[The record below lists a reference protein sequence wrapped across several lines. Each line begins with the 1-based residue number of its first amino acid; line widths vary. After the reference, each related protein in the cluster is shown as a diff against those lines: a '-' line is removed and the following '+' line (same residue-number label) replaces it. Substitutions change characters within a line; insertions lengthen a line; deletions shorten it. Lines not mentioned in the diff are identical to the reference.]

1 MDFKNV
7 DLSKFKIPDIAQ
19 GKISPPYGVYKGMER
34 EEKEKKQRLHN
45 WKVAIFGAI
54 IALLTCAV
62 SIIIPFYLNQPIK

>member
-7 DLSKFKIPDIAQ
+7 DLSNFKIPDIAQ
-19 GKISPPYGVYKGMER
+19 GKVIPYGVYKSMEQ

-54 IALLTCAV
+54 IVLLTCAA